1 MGSMTEKL
9 NDIGSVDLDAPLH
22 TEQLVDG
29 WYAIG
34 MGMLIPCRDRDE
46 AEAIVEDMKTN
57 GNGEGAPH

>member
-1 MGSMTEKL
+1 MTEKL
-9 NDIGSVDLDAPLH
+9 NDIGSVDLNAPLH
-22 TEQLVDG
+22 TEHLVDG

-34 MGMLIPCRDRDE
+34 LGMLIPCRDRDE